1 MIKDFPNHLLI
12 SAHIPQKYALSSL
25 SLPLYIRY
33 CRLSIRLRFMLM
45 QESPIVFLC
54 ISSVWTN
61 QLIFSDKS
69 DSFSLLNLDY
79 VLTGSLFK
87 SKTHSFIFLYLTL
100 TTVTAC
106 ILFFFYCVY
115 YHPLLPGINNIC
127 FISSK
132 AVIHEPL
139 IVLKNKILQP

>member
-54 ISSVWTN
+54 ISSVWTH

-69 DSFSLLNLDY
+69 YSFSLLNLCLLILST
-79 VLTGSLFK
+79 VTLFK

-127 FISSK
+127 LISTK
-132 AVIHEPL
+132 AVIHDFYL
-139 IVLKNKILQP
+139 SK